1 MISNPVATRRAYL
14 VWQDPPGSGPSRS
27 AMPVAELTQ
36 LKGRVSFRYLDEE
49 HLAKPRERG
58 FDGYFGLPIGS
69 RDNDRRAMKLLRHRL
84 PPRSRTDFGDMLRR
98 FGLPADWDHTDL
110 SLLAYTG
117 ARRPGNRFSV
127 CETFDGFDEPFT
139 YVFDLAG
146 VRHCRD
152 ACEGL
157 SPGDPLTFECERD
170 SDRDSDAIRVTSARN
185 GATVGYVNCVQADV
199 VRRWLNDGQINSSMF
214 RFNGRPG
221 YPRLFVRADIVP
233 PAASSDEI
241 LPTADSMAA

>member
-1 MISNPVATRRAYL
+1 MIANPVATRRAHL

-36 LKGRVSFRYLDEE
+36 LKGRVSFRYLDDDQ
-49 HLAKPRERG
+49 LAEPRERG

-69 RDNDRRAMKLLRHRL
+69 NDNDRRAMKLLRHRL

-170 SDRDSDAIRVTSARN
+170 SDRDSDAIRVASARN

-199 VRRWLNDGQINSSMF
+199 VGRLLDGGKISASMF

-233 PAASSDEI
+233 PAASSEGMA
-241 LPTADSMAA
+241 TADSMAA

>member
-1 MISNPVATRRAYL
+1 MISNPVATRRAHL

-36 LKGRVSFRYLDEE
+36 LKGRVSFRYLDDDQ
-49 HLAKPRERG
+49 LAKPRERG
-58 FDGYFGLPIGS
+58 FDGYFGLPIES
-69 RDNDRRAMKLLRHRL
+69 SDNDLRAMKLLRHRL
-84 PPRSRTDFGDMLRR
+84 PPRSRTDFGDMLQR
-98 FGLPADWDHTDL
+98 FGLPADWEHTDL

-152 ACEGL
+152 ACERL
-157 SPGDPLTFECERD
+157 SPGDALTFERENDGARD
-170 SDRDSDAIRVTSARN
+170 SGAIRVASART
-185 GATVGYVNCVQADV
+185 GTTVGYVNCVQADV
-199 VRRWLNDGQINSSMF
+199 VGRWLDDGQIDASMF

-233 PAASSDEI
+233 PAAASKAISS
-241 LPTADSMAA
+241 TASSMAA

>member
-1 MISNPVATRRAYL
+1 MIANPVATKRAHL

-27 AMPVAELTQ
+27 ALPVAELTQ
-36 LKGRVSFRYLDEE
+36 LKGRVSFRYLDDDQ
-49 HLAKPRERG
+49 LAEPRERG

-69 RDNDRRAMKLLRHRL
+69 NDNDRRAMKLLRHRL
-84 PPRSRTDFGDMLRR
+84 PPKSRTDFGEMLKR
-98 FGLPADWDHTDL
+98 FGLPEDWDHTDL

-146 VRHCRD
+146 VRHFRD

-157 SPGDPLTFECERD
+157 SPGDPLAFERE
-170 SDRDSDAIRVTSARN
+170 RDSDAIRVANAGS
-185 GATVGYVNCVQADV
+185 GETVGYVNCVQADV
-199 VRRWLNDGQINSSMF
+199 VGRWLAGGTINASMF

-233 PAASSDEI
+233 PAASSKGMSS
-241 LPTADSMAA
+241 TAGSMAA